1 MRFPTLSSVGSV
13 DSARGIFAAALP
25 PFKMSRA
32 RATPEKRHRARLLSG
47 AFFREPRRHRGGVAR
62 AFLIV
67 GGILLVLIGVALVVL
82 PVVPGFPLVI
92 IGVLMIAAANSW
104 ARNLLNSLERR
115 LPTSLRARL
124 RRLARKEN
132 EMIARHMHPATDEA
146 PRPTEPIDPAG
157 DAAHR

>member
-1 MRFPTLSSVGSV
+1 
-13 DSARGIFAAALP
+13 
-25 PFKMSRA
+25 MSRA
-32 RATPEKRHRARLLSG
+32 RVSPEKRHRSRLLSG
-47 AFFREPRRHRGGVAR
+47 VFFHEPRRHRGGVAR
-62 AFLIV
+62 AALIV

-115 LPTSLRARL
+115 LPTSVRTRL
-124 RRLARKEN
+124 RRLARKEH
-132 EMIARHMHPATDEA
+132 ETIARHMHAASDAA
-146 PRPTEPIDPAG
+146 PGPTESIDPAG